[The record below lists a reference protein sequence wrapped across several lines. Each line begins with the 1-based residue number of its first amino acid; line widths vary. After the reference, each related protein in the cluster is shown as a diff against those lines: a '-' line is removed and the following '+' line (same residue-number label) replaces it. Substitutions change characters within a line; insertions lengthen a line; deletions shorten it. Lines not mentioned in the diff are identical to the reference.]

1 MLGTQR
7 NPTAISTFAKLEI
20 VVERPLRKGIEF
32 AALEAPHELQQHKT
46 QGLLT
51 GARHRRDTPG
61 IKMLRGVTL
70 LFCATATHGLLAPRR
85 SFPVARRPQRAPTC
99 RMLFDKFD
107 AEAVNVLMYA
117 QQETRSAK
125 LGEVGTEQ
133 VLLGVLQC
141 PENAKKALDRF
152 GVTLDAMRD
161 TIGVKKSLGDKAA
174 ELFRREEEPLPF
186 TARSKACF
194 KRAVSESE
202 AMACEEVR
210 PEHLFLAVAR
220 DEQSEARAALE
231 KLGIEVDA
239 LCDAVAKDARKAKGS
254 LVGVGGDGDERE
266 TTLASVGVDLT
277 ALALDG
283 ELDPCVGRTEE
294 IARAVQILLR
304 RRKSN
309 PCLVGDAGVGKTAI
323 AEGLERRP

>member
-1 MLGTQR
+1 
-7 NPTAISTFAKLEI
+7 
-20 VVERPLRKGIEF
+20 
-32 AALEAPHELQQHKT
+32 
-46 QGLLT
+46 
-51 GARHRRDTPG
+51 
-61 IKMLRGVTL
+61 
-70 LFCATATHGLLAPRR
+70 
-85 SFPVARRPQRAPTC
+85 
-99 RMLFDKFD
+99 MLFDKFD
-107 AEAVNVLMYA
+107 AEAVNVFMYA

-220 DEQSEARAALE
+220 DEQSEARSALE

-283 ELDPCVGRTEE
+283 ELDPCVGRRDE

-323 AEGLERRP
+323 AERRPSRRRSPSRESRLPRVARRWRGDGVGARESGRAGRPSTPSRETHDVQKRRPRPENRGRRRAEEAPRLSSAHARDGSAGGGDEVPRRI

>member
-1 MLGTQR
+1 
-7 NPTAISTFAKLEI
+7 
-20 VVERPLRKGIEF
+20 
-32 AALEAPHELQQHKT
+32 
-46 QGLLT
+46 
-51 GARHRRDTPG
+51 
-61 IKMLRGVTL
+61 
-70 LFCATATHGLLAPRR
+70 
-85 SFPVARRPQRAPTC
+85 
-99 RMLFDKFD
+99 MLFDKFD

-220 DEQSEARAALE
+220 DEQSEARSALE

-283 ELDPCVGRTEE
+283 ELDPCVGRRDE

-323 AEGLERRP
+323 AEGLSRRPRRCASRRGRGGAR

>member
-1 MLGTQR
+1 MLR
-7 NPTAISTFAKLEI
+7 IAFLL
-20 VVERPLRKGIEF
+20 V
-32 AALEAPHELQQHKT
+32 AALTSTTALIAPS
-46 QGLLT
+46 
-51 GARHRRDTPG
+51 
-61 IKMLRGVTL
+61 
-70 LFCATATHGLLAPRR
+70 R
-85 SFPVARRPQRAPTC
+85 SFYTSQRPQRRRRATC

-117 QQETRSAK
+117 QQETRSEK

-161 TIGVKKSLGDKAA
+161 TIGAKKSLGDKAA

-220 DEQSEARAALE
+220 DEQSEARSALE

-283 ELDPCVGRTEE
+283 ELDPCVGRHDE

-309 PCLVGDAGVGKTAI
+309 PCLVGDAGAGKTAI
-323 AEGLERRP
+323 AEGLARRPRRCASRRWRGGRENVGLARAPGTPSTRRRERHNVHETQASRRRSPTGTCRRS